1 MNHSPARSQKPIP
14 GFATPETTHRPQ
26 GATTRILGKTGLT
39 VSTLGFGSY
48 RTGLQQPEHEQ
59 SLLLALEKGCNLIDT
74 STNYMDGDAERMIG
88 QALRKTAIPREQIV
102 LVSKVGYAQGQNLK
116 GARARE
122 LEGRPYPEMNRIHED
137 CWHCISPEWIRD
149 QIRGSLD
156 RLGVE
161 CLDIVLLHN
170 PEYFFQAK
178 NSSREHTEYYRRIE
192 IAFQTL
198 EEEVTQGRIRW
209 YGVSSNTF
217 PDPRESEDYTS
228 LEALI
233 EIAEKHEEKTEKLS
247 HFAVIQLPFNLLEPG
262 ALLEPNQSGHSTLE
276 FAHEKAL
283 GVLINRP
290 LNAFTEKKLV
300 RLADFPHHHPVDTI
314 ELAQRAFQNA
324 MDVETACPWA
334 EQLEVSRI
342 AWAHILKKNWS
353 RIGDLLSWR
362 DAFRYQV
369 SPTFEEMVVELKKYA
384 TEETATPLAT
394 EFMGWI
400 ERYENAERALFQAV
414 TAMLEQEAAFRSR
427 RISAALDEATPL
439 LKDCSSCD
447 LSQKAIR
454 VLLGA
459 PGVTSVLLGMRTP
472 AYVSNALNEP
482 LKPLPEMDT
491 RKAFEKVI
499 EKILV
504 SPEQR

>member
-1 MNHSPARSQKPIP
+1 MNHSSARFEKLIR
-14 GFATPETTHRPQ
+14 GFATPESTRRPP
-26 GATTRILGKTGLT
+26 GAAPRILGKTGLS

-48 RTGLQQPEHEQ
+48 RTGLSEPEHER

-74 STNYMDGDAERMIG
+74 STNYMDGDAERLIG
-88 QALRKTAIPREQIV
+88 QVLRKTSIPREQIV

-116 GARARE
+116 TARARE
-122 LEGRPYPEMNRIHED
+122 LEGRPYPEMNRIHEE

-149 QIRGSLD
+149 QISGSLE

-161 CLDIVLLHN
+161 CLDMVLLHN

-178 NSSREHTEYYRRIE
+178 NSTHDHTEYYRRIE
-192 IAFQTL
+192 TAFQTL
-198 EEEVTQGRIRW
+198 EEEVARGRIRW

-233 EIAEKHEEKTEKLS
+233 EIAEKHEEKTGQLS
-247 HFAVIQLPFNLLEPG
+247 HFAVIQMPFNLLEPG
-262 ALLEPNQSGHSTLE
+262 ALLEPNQSGRSTLE

-334 EQLEVSRI
+334 DQLEVSRI
-342 AWAHILKKNWS
+342 AWAHILKKNWN

-362 DAFRYQV
+362 DAFRYQI
-369 SPTFEEMVVELKKYA
+369 SPTFEEMVQELKKYA
-384 TEETATPLAT
+384 KEEETTPLAAD
-394 EFMGWI
+394 FMGWI

-439 LKDCSSCD
+439 LKDCTSCD

-454 VLLGA
+454 VLLGS
-459 PGVTSVLLGMRTP
+459 PGVTSVLVGMRKP
-472 AYVSNALNEP
+472 AYVENLLNEP
-482 LKPLPEMDT
+482 LKPLPELDT
-491 RKAFEKVI
+491 RRAFEKVI
-499 EKILV
+499 EKILE
-504 SPEQR
+504 SQEQL